1 MRALRIPRKD
11 HDVYC
16 IDITGEPKRQLQA
29 YIDEQLLRMHPVYG
43 VDTVTDVKRLKHNE
57 HEWAIVTVMRK
68 DTLEEYRILYPHTA
82 FVTATSL
89 AVFEK
94 DFFTDGMKEAQ
105 VRGCE
110 RIWFDEQKQ
119 LIISEETENAGISH
133 NPDKIPQEREE
144 PVIRARPRSVVF
156 SRKRSAYLPVGIG
169 LGVIVAAVLTA
180 YIVWTAIYPAH
191 QATVSPEHRDM
202 TVETETKET
211 LTVTPCRFLEMI
223 AEHAPA
229 MQAVFER
236 YRYAD
241 AEGALCTFRST
252 NLENSITAFQTVP
265 HRSGCSI
272 REITQKDKQTVVT
285 VQTEPAIRQATFIP
299 TVDPAAIAGF
309 TDALKTDVFK
319 TDTAARHRQNTSI
332 TMNGLSIT
340 ISVLIK
346 TETIDAFL
354 HDIEVISSRYSFG
367 MNVLEVA
374 AAESEILSVH
384 AEFQQIGENDNQT
397 KAEQVTGH
405 VPYTIAHA
413 FGYAKKETAKPIPQQ
428 IEKTVKKD
436 TVIPEG
442 SVEIGKIKTD
452 GKIKIYYRTP
462 EGKIISI
469 ESKS

>member
-1 MRALRIPRKD
+1 MKALRIPRKD

-43 VDTVTDVKRLKHNE
+43 VDTAVDIKRLKHNE
-57 HEWAIVTVMRK
+57 HEWAIITVMRK

-133 NPDKIPQEREE
+133 NPDEIPQEREE
-144 PVIRARPRSVVF
+144 PIVRAGRKSVVF
-156 SRKRSAYLPVGIG
+156 SSKRSIYQIAGIG
-169 LGVIVAAVLTA
+169 LGVIAVIALIAYLIGTAVYSARQIAVPSEQQDTAA
-180 YIVWTAIYPAH
+180 
-191 QATVSPEHRDM
+191 
-202 TVETETKET
+202 ETEAKEA

-223 AEHAPA
+223 AEHTPA

-299 TVDPAAIAGF
+299 TVDPAAIAAF
-309 TDALKTDVFK
+309 TDALRTGIFK
-319 TDTAARHRQNTSI
+319 TDTAVRRGQNAQI
-332 TMNGLSIT
+332 TMNGLSIML
-340 ISVLIK
+340 SVLVK
-346 TETIDAFL
+346 NETIDTFL
-354 HDIEVISSRYSFG
+354 HDVEVISNLYSFG
-367 MNVLEVA
+367 MNILEVV
-374 AAESEILSVH
+374 AAESEMLSVY
-384 AEFQQIGENDNQT
+384 AEFQQTGESDSRA
-397 KAEQVTGH
+397 KMEQITGQ
-405 VPYTIAHA
+405 VPYAIAHA
-413 FGYAKKETAKPIPQQ
+413 FGYIEKETVKSIPQQ
-428 IEKTVKKD
+428 VKKTVKKD

-442 SVEIGKIKTD
+442 SVEIGKIKTA
-452 GKIKIYYRTP
+452 GKTKIYYRTP

-469 ESKS
+469 ESNS

>member
-1 MRALRIPRKD
+1 M
-11 HDVYC
+11 YC

-43 VDTVTDVKRLKHNE
+43 VDTAVDIKRLKHNE
-57 HEWAIVTVMRK
+57 HEWAIITVMRK

-133 NPDKIPQEREE
+133 NPDEIPQEREE
-144 PVIRARPRSVVF
+144 PIVRAGRKSVVF
-156 SRKRSAYLPVGIG
+156 SSKRSIYQIAGIG
-169 LGVIVAAVLTA
+169 LGVIAVIALIAYLIGTAVYSARQIAVPSEQQDTAA
-180 YIVWTAIYPAH
+180 
-191 QATVSPEHRDM
+191 
-202 TVETETKET
+202 ETEAKGT

-223 AEHAPA
+223 AEHTPA

-299 TVDPAAIAGF
+299 TVDPAAIAAF
-309 TDALKTDVFK
+309 TDALRTGIFK
-319 TDTAARHRQNTSI
+319 TDTAVRRGQNAQI
-332 TMNGLSIT
+332 TMNGLSIML
-340 ISVLIK
+340 SVLVK
-346 TETIDAFL
+346 NETIDTFL
-354 HDIEVISSRYSFG
+354 HDVEVISNLYSFG
-367 MNVLEVA
+367 MNILEVV
-374 AAESEILSVH
+374 AAESEMLSVY
-384 AEFQQIGENDNQT
+384 AEFQQTGESDSRA
-397 KAEQVTGH
+397 KMEQITGQ
-405 VPYTIAHA
+405 VPYAIAHA
-413 FGYAKKETAKPIPQQ
+413 FGYIKRDCKIDSTAGKKN
-428 IEKTVKKD
+428 
-436 TVIPEG
+436 
-442 SVEIGKIKTD
+442 GKERY
-452 GKIKIYYRTP
+452 GYPRR
-462 EGKIISI
+462 ECRNR
-469 ESKS
+469 EN